1 MTIATVILLFANTSF
16 ADPRAQ
22 VIKLICGKQ
31 TEQNATINVANFI
44 STMEKITLQMQNSGH
59 GAAETGSGRHK
70 SYGFAQ
76 CYGDLSPT
84 DCTLCYVEA
93 RNILPQCYPSN
104 GGRAYLEGC
113 FIRAENYSFYDE
125 FSGPGDGPVCGNRT
139 RAGPGFDE
147 SVRKGLS
154 QVVSVASGN
163 ERYGRAEVAVGRA
176 VNESVYVMADCWR
189 TINATACRACLENAS
204 ASLLG
209 CLPRADGRALNTGCF
224 VQYSD
229 TDFMNSVSNSG
240 SSRGRVIVNVIVA
253 VSGVAL
259 FIGGVIIG
267 VYVWKRR
274 IIARK
279 RRDDAEKLVKNLN
292 HSSLNFKYSTLE
304 RATVC
309 FDETNKL
316 GQGGFGTGVLA
327 DGREI
332 AAKRLF
338 FNNKHRVTDFYNEV
352 NMVSSVEHK
361 NLVRLLGCSCS
372 GPERLLVYEF
382 CSNKSLDAFIF
393 DLDKGK
399 ELDWDKRL
407 KIIVGTAE
415 GLVYL
420 HENTSTRIIHRDIKA
435 SNILLDSRMRAKI
448 ADFGLARSFE
458 KDQSHI
464 STAIAGTLVSS
475 QNILQSTATQSGTEF
490 CMDQAWKQFKQ
501 GTVEPLV
508 DHNLMLGLGGR
519 KEEADVM
526 TEMVRVVQIGLVCT
540 QEIPSSRP
548 SMSKALLMLE
558 AKEEPPLPSNPPFMD
573 KETMEFH
580 YSSQGSNDASVATIS
595 HTVFLPRDASY
606 ADPRAQ
612 IIKLTCGTHPTLNTT
627 ATFYVPNF
635 FASVDNVSL
644 QVRTSHSAMGTSL
657 CYAEAHTN
665 VPRCHPAATTTI
677 ASSTS
682 ILVRT
687 TRFGWAR
694 VRPGKDESNSAYVL
708 AECWR
713 TFEAGGLPWEC
724 LPASEGRALYTGCFM
739 RYSDTNFLNPMPG
752 NGNLGLWPLPL
763 PLQPTAAVIGAVI
776 GFYVWKK
783 RTIQKKR
790 KGDAE
795 KMLKNLIDRNL
806 HFNYSTVEKAT
817 DSEKADVYSFGVL
830 LIEIVTGIQNNGSQN
845 SDFIDSMLTR
855 GSCIGD
861 AGRATT
867 PPHPDESS
875 FRGRANHATIRGL
888 GTNTRS

>member
-1 MTIATVILLFANTSF
+1 M
-16 ADPRAQ
+16 
-22 VIKLICGKQ
+22 KLICGIQ

-44 STMEKITLQMQNSGH
+44 STMDKITLQMQSSGH
-59 GAAETGSGRHK
+59 GDAETGSGRQK

-93 RNILPQCYPSN
+93 RNILPRCYPSN

-125 FSGPGDGPVCGNRT
+125 FTGPGDGPECGNRT
-139 RAGPGFDE
+139 RAGPEFEE

-163 ERYGRAEVAVGRA
+163 VRYGRAEVAVGRA

-189 TINATACRACLENAS
+189 TISATACRACLENAS

-229 TDFMNSVSNSG
+229 TDFMNSLPVAVSCWRMRVSNDLSIVEG
-240 SSRGRVIVNVIVA
+240 LIVFGQWITSLVEVAGCNVDAACPNQRHHDQEDRKVVPDQAVVAVEASLVAGRSWRVIVNVIVA
-253 VSGVAL
+253 VSGAAL

-304 RATVC
+304 RATAS
-309 FDETNKL
+309 FDEANKL
-316 GQGGFGTGVLA
+316 GQGGFGTVYKGVLA

-332 AAKRLF
+332 AVKRLF

-382 CSNKSLDAFIF
+382 CSNKSLDSFIF

-399 ELDWDKRL
+399 ELDWEKRL

-464 STAIAGTLVSS
+464 STAIAGTLGYMAPEYLAYGQLTEKADVYSFGVLVLEIVSGRRNNEGES
-475 QNILQSTATQSGTEF
+475 SDDTESLLSR
-490 CMDQAWKQFKQ
+490 AWKQFKQ
-501 GTVEPLV
+501 GRIEPLV
-508 DHNLMLGLGGR
+508 DPNLMLGCR

-526 TEMVRVVQIGLVCT
+526 KEMVRVVQIGLVCT
-540 QEIPSSRP
+540 QEIPSSRQ

-558 AKEEPPLPSNPPFMD
+558 AKEDPPLPSNPPFMD

-580 YSSQGSNDASVATIS
+580 YTSGGSNEASIATIS
-595 HTVFLPRDASY
+595 HSVFLPR
-606 ADPRAQ
+606 AQ
-612 IIKLTCGTHPTLNTT
+612 AIKLICGAHPQHESDV
-627 ATFYVPNF
+627 FVPNF
-635 FASVDNVSL
+635 FSSMENVSRQL
-644 QVRTSHSAMGTSL
+644 RTSGFGLAETGRGVDASYCFAQCHRDIPLTECAI
-657 CYAEAHTN
+657 CYAEA
-665 VPRCHPAATTTI
+665 
-677 ASSTS
+677 
-682 ILVRT
+682 L
-687 TRFGWAR
+687 
-694 VRPGKDESNSAYVL
+694 DL
-708 AECWR
+708 
-713 TFEAGGLPWEC
+713 
-724 LPASEGRALYTGCFM
+724 
-739 RYSDTNFLNPMPG
+739 NF
-752 NGNLGLWPLPL
+752 
-763 PLQPTAAVIGAVI
+763 T
-776 GFYVWKK
+776 
-783 RTIQKKR
+783 
-790 KGDAE
+790 
-795 KMLKNLIDRNL
+795 
-806 HFNYSTVEKAT
+806 
-817 DSEKADVYSFGVL
+817 
-830 LIEIVTGIQNNGSQN
+830 
-845 SDFIDSMLTR
+845 
-855 GSCIGD
+855 
-861 AGRATT
+861 
-867 PPHPDESS
+867 
-875 FRGRANHATIRGL
+875 
-888 GTNTRS
+888 

>member
-1 MTIATVILLFANTSF
+1 M
-16 ADPRAQ
+16 
-22 VIKLICGKQ
+22 KLICGIQ

-44 STMEKITLQMQNSGH
+44 STMDKITLQMQSSGH
-59 GAAETGSGRHK
+59 GDAETGSGRQK

-93 RNILPQCYPSN
+93 RNILPRCYPSN

-125 FSGPGDGPVCGNRT
+125 FTGPGDGPECGNRT
-139 RAGPGFDE
+139 RAGPEFEE

-163 ERYGRAEVAVGRA
+163 VRYGRAEVAVGRA

-189 TINATACRACLENAS
+189 TISATACRACLENAS

-229 TDFMNSVSNSG
+229 TDFMNSVSHSG

-253 VSGVAL
+253 VSGAAL

-279 RRDDAEKLVKNLN
+279 RRGLKYYNDAEKLVKNLN

-304 RATVC
+304 RATAS
-309 FDETNKL
+309 FDEANKL
-316 GQGGFGTGVLA
+316 GQGGFGTVYKGVLA

-332 AAKRLF
+332 AVKRLF

-382 CSNKSLDAFIF
+382 CSNKSLDSFIF

-399 ELDWDKRL
+399 ELDWEKRL

-464 STAIAGTLVSS
+464 STAIAGTLGYMAPEYLAYGQLTEKADVYSFGVLVLEIVSGRRNNEGES
-475 QNILQSTATQSGTEF
+475 SDDTESLLSR
-490 CMDQAWKQFKQ
+490 AWKQFKQ
-501 GTVEPLV
+501 GRIEPLV
-508 DHNLMLGLGGR
+508 DPNLMLGCR

-526 TEMVRVVQIGLVCT
+526 KEMVRVVQIGLVCT
-540 QEIPSSRP
+540 QEIPSSRQ

-558 AKEEPPLPSNPPFMD
+558 AKEDPPLPSNPPFMD

-580 YSSQGSNDASVATIS
+580 YTSGGSNEASIATIS
-595 HTVFLPRDASY
+595 HSVFLPR
-606 ADPRAQ
+606 
-612 IIKLTCGTHPTLNTT
+612 
-627 ATFYVPNF
+627 
-635 FASVDNVSL
+635 
-644 QVRTSHSAMGTSL
+644 
-657 CYAEAHTN
+657 
-665 VPRCHPAATTTI
+665 
-677 ASSTS
+677 
-682 ILVRT
+682 
-687 TRFGWAR
+687 
-694 VRPGKDESNSAYVL
+694 
-708 AECWR
+708 
-713 TFEAGGLPWEC
+713 
-724 LPASEGRALYTGCFM
+724 
-739 RYSDTNFLNPMPG
+739 
-752 NGNLGLWPLPL
+752 
-763 PLQPTAAVIGAVI
+763 
-776 GFYVWKK
+776 
-783 RTIQKKR
+783 
-790 KGDAE
+790 
-795 KMLKNLIDRNL
+795 
-806 HFNYSTVEKAT
+806 
-817 DSEKADVYSFGVL
+817 
-830 LIEIVTGIQNNGSQN
+830 
-845 SDFIDSMLTR
+845 
-855 GSCIGD
+855 
-861 AGRATT
+861 
-867 PPHPDESS
+867 
-875 FRGRANHATIRGL
+875 
-888 GTNTRS
+888 